1 LIFDLCISANVWLI
15 MPILKTKNS
24 CWYK

>member
-1 LIFDLCISANVWLI
+1 